1 MKINDIKHVAIIMD
15 GNGRWAEQ
23 HNLPR
28 FSGHKKGLDTIP
40 EVVKELINN
49 NIKYITLFAFS
60 TENNFRPQEEKENL
74 LNLLEFALNKIA
86 KEIRKNKIKLSF
98 IGEIEYLPK
107 NLLKKIE
114 NITQNYDLKYDA
126 ELIVAWNYGGRQ
138 EIINAVNK
146 LIKQNINNVDET
158 QFEKFLYTSDIPNP
172 DLIIRTGGQKRIS
185 NFMLWQSAYSEMYF
199 TSKLWPD
206 FNKKDV
212 IKALNDFK
220 KRNRNYG
227 KTN

>member
-1 MKINDIKHVAIIMD
+1 MKTNDINHVAIIMD

-23 HNLPR
+23 YNLPR
-28 FSGHKKGLDTIP
+28 FSGHKKGLDVIP
-40 EVVKELINN
+40 EVVEELINN
-49 NIKYITLFAFS
+49 KIKYVTLFAFS
-60 TENNFRPQEEKENL
+60 TENNFRPKEEKENL
-74 LNLLEFALNKIA
+74 LKLLEFALNKIA

-98 IGEIEYLPK
+98 IGDIEYLPK
-107 NLLKKIE
+107 RLLKKIE

-126 ELIVAWNYGGRQ
+126 ELIIAWNYGGRQ

-146 LIKQNINNVDET
+146 LIKQNIDNVDET
-158 QFEKFLYTSDIPNP
+158 QFEKLLYTSEIPNP

>member
-1 MKINDIKHVAIIMD
+1 MKTNDINHVAIIMD

-28 FSGHKKGLDTIP
+28 FSGHKKGLDVIP
-40 EVVKELINN
+40 EIVEELINN
-49 NIKYITLFAFS
+49 KIKYITLFAFS
-60 TENNFRPQEEKENL
+60 TENNFRPKEEKENL

-107 NLLKKIE
+107 NLLKKIG
-114 NITQNYDLKYDA
+114 NVTQNYDLKYDA

-146 LIKQNINNVDET
+146 LIKQNLDNVDET
-158 QFEKFLYTSDIPNP
+158 QFEKFLYTSDTPNP

>member
-1 MKINDIKHVAIIMD
+1 M
-15 GNGRWAEQ
+15 
-23 HNLPR
+23 
-28 FSGHKKGLDTIP
+28 
-40 EVVKELINN
+40 
-49 NIKYITLFAFS
+49 
-60 TENNFRPQEEKENL
+60 
-74 LNLLEFALNKIA
+74 
-86 KEIRKNKIKLSF
+86 
-98 IGEIEYLPK
+98 
-107 NLLKKIE
+107 
-114 NITQNYDLKYDA
+114 KYDA

-146 LIKQNINNVDET
+146 LIKQNLDNVDET
-158 QFEKFLYTSDIPNP
+158 QFEKFLYTSDTPNP

>member
-1 MKINDIKHVAIIMD
+1 MKINDINHVAIIMD

-74 LNLLEFALNKIA
+74 LNLLEFALNEIA
-86 KEIRKNKIKLSF
+86 KEIHKNKVKLSF
-98 IGEIEYLPK
+98 IGEIEHLPK
-107 NLLKKIE
+107 VLIRKIE
-114 NITQNYDLKYDA
+114 NITQSYDTNYDA
-126 ELIVAWNYGGRQ
+126 ELIIAWNYGGRQ
-138 EIINAVNK
+138 EIIQAVNK
-146 LIKQNINNVDET
+146 LIKQNINNINEK
-158 QFEKFLYTSDIPNP
+158 QFEKLLYTNGTPNP

-206 FNKKDV
+206 FNKRDV

-227 KTN
+227 KIN

>member
-1 MKINDIKHVAIIMD
+1 MKINDINHVAIIMD

-28 FSGHKKGLDTIP
+28 FSGHKKGLDVIP
-40 EVVKELINN
+40 EIVEELINN
-49 NIKYITLFAFS
+49 KIKYITLFAFS
-60 TENNFRPQEEKENL
+60 TENNFRPKEEKENL

-107 NLLKKIE
+107 NLLKKIG

-158 QFEKFLYTSDIPNP
+158 QFEKLLYTSEVPNP

-206 FNKKDV
+206 FNKRDV

-227 KTN
+227 KIN

>member
-1 MKINDIKHVAIIMD
+1 MKINDINHVAIIMD

-28 FSGHKKGLDTIP
+28 FSGHKKGLDVIP
-40 EVVKELINN
+40 EIVEELINN
-49 NIKYITLFAFS
+49 KIKYITLFAFS
-60 TENNFRPQEEKENL
+60 TENNFRPKEEKENL
-74 LNLLEFALNKIA
+74 LNLLEFALDKVA

-98 IGEIEYLPK
+98 IGDIEYLPK
-107 NLLKKIE
+107 DLLKKIG

-126 ELIVAWNYGGRQ
+126 ELIIAWNYGGRQ

-158 QFEKFLYTSDIPNP
+158 QFEKFLYTSEVPNP

>member
-1 MKINDIKHVAIIMD
+1 MKTNDINHVAIIMD

-28 FSGHKKGLDTIP
+28 FSGHKKGLNVIP
-40 EVVKELINN
+40 EVVEELINN
-49 NIKYITLFAFS
+49 KIKYVTLFAFS
-60 TENNFRPQEEKENL
+60 TENNFRPKEEKENL
-74 LNLLEFALNKIA
+74 LNLLEFALNKVA
-86 KEIRKNKIKLSF
+86 KEIQKNKIKLSF
-98 IGEIEYLPK
+98 IGDIEYLPK
-107 NLLKKIE
+107 HLLKKIK
-114 NITQNYDLKYDA
+114 NITQKYDVKYNA
-126 ELIVAWNYGGRQ
+126 ELIIAWNYGGRQ
-138 EIINAVNK
+138 EIINVVNK
-146 LIKQNINNVDET
+146 LIKQNINNIDET
-158 QFEKFLYTSDIPNP
+158 HFEKLLYTSEIPNP
-172 DLIIRTGGQKRIS
+172 DLIIRTGGQQRIS

-199 TSKLWPD
+199 TTKLWPD

>member
-1 MKINDIKHVAIIMD
+1 MKINDINHVAIIMD

-28 FSGHKKGLDTIP
+28 FSGHKKGLDVIP

-49 NIKYITLFAFS
+49 KIKYITLFAFS
-60 TENNFRPQEEKENL
+60 TENNFRPKEEKENL
-74 LNLLEFALNKIA
+74 LNLLEFALNKVA

-107 NLLKKIE
+107 HILKKIE
-114 NITQNYDLKYDA
+114 NITKNYDLLYDA
-126 ELIVAWNYGGRQ
+126 ELIIAWNYGGRQ

-146 LIKQNINNVDET
+146 LIKQNINNVDEK
-158 QFEKFLYTSDIPNP
+158 QFEKLLYTSEVPNP

>member
-1 MKINDIKHVAIIMD
+1 M
-15 GNGRWAEQ
+15 
-23 HNLPR
+23 L
-28 FSGHKKGLDTIP
+28 
-40 EVVKELINN
+40 
-49 NIKYITLFAFS
+49 
-60 TENNFRPQEEKENL
+60 
-74 LNLLEFALNKIA
+74 
-86 KEIRKNKIKLSF
+86 
-98 IGEIEYLPK
+98 
-107 NLLKKIE
+107 
-114 NITQNYDLKYDA
+114 YDA
-126 ELIVAWNYGGRQ
+126 ELIIAWNYGGRQ

-146 LIKQNINNVDET
+146 LIKQNINNVDEK
-158 QFEKFLYTSDIPNP
+158 QFEKLLYTSEVPNP

>member
-28 FSGHKKGLDTIP
+28 FSGHKKGLDVIP
-40 EVVKELINN
+40 EIVEELINN
-49 NIKYITLFAFS
+49 KIKYITLFAFS
-60 TENNFRPQEEKENL
+60 TENNFRPKEEKENL
-74 LNLLEFALNKIA
+74 LNLLEFALNKVA

-107 NLLKKIE
+107 HLLKKIE

-126 ELIVAWNYGGRQ
+126 ELIIAWNYGGRQ

-158 QFEKFLYTSDIPNP
+158 QFEKLLYTSEVPNP

-206 FNKKDV
+206 FNRKDV

>member
-1 MKINDIKHVAIIMD
+1 MKINDINHVAIIMD

-49 NIKYITLFAFS
+49 KIKYITLFAFS

-86 KEIRKNKIKLSF
+86 KEIHKNKVKLSF
-98 IGEIEYLPK
+98 IGEIEHLPK
-107 NLLKKIE
+107 VLIRKIE
-114 NITQNYDLKYDA
+114 NITQSYDINYDA
-126 ELIVAWNYGGRQ
+126 ELIIAWNYGGRQ
-138 EIINAVNK
+138 EIIQAVNK
-146 LIKQNINNVDET
+146 LIKQNINNINEK
-158 QFEKFLYTSDIPNP
+158 QFEKLLYTNGTPNP

-227 KTN
+227 KIN

>member
-1 MKINDIKHVAIIMD
+1 MKINDINHVAIIMD

-23 HNLPR
+23 QNLPR
-28 FSGHKKGLDTIP
+28 FSGHKKGLDVIP
-40 EVVKELINN
+40 EIVEELINN
-49 NIKYITLFAFS
+49 KIKYITLFAFS
-60 TENNFRPQEEKENL
+60 TENNFRPKEEKENL
-74 LNLLEFALNKIA
+74 LNLLEFALNKVA

-107 NLLKKIE
+107 HLLKKIE

-126 ELIVAWNYGGRQ
+126 ELIIAWNYGGRQ

-158 QFEKFLYTSDIPNP
+158 QFEKLLYTSEVPNP

>member
-1 MKINDIKHVAIIMD
+1 MKTNDINHVAIIMD

-23 HNLPR
+23 YNLPR
-28 FSGHKKGLDTIP
+28 FSGHKKGLDVIP
-40 EVVKELINN
+40 EVVEELINN
-49 NIKYITLFAFS
+49 KIKYVTLFAFS
-60 TENNFRPQEEKENL
+60 TENNFRPKEEKENL
-74 LNLLEFALNKIA
+74 LKLLEFALNKIA

-98 IGEIEYLPK
+98 IGDIEYLPK
-107 NLLKKIE
+107 RLLKKIE

-126 ELIVAWNYGGRQ
+126 ELIIAWNYGGRQ

-146 LIKQNINNVDET
+146 LIKQNIDNVDET
-158 QFEKFLYTSDIPNP
+158 QFEKLLYTSEVPNP

-199 TSKLWPD
+199 SSKLWPD

>member
-1 MKINDIKHVAIIMD
+1 MKINDINHVAIIMD

-28 FSGHKKGLDTIP
+28 FLGHKKGLDKIP

-49 NIKYITLFAFS
+49 KIKYITLFAFS
-60 TENNFRPQEEKENL
+60 TENNFRPKEEKENL
-74 LNLLEFALNKIA
+74 LNLLEFALNKMG

-98 IGEIEYLPK
+98 IGEIEYLPES
-107 NLLKKIE
+107 LIKKIE
-114 NITQNYDLKYDA
+114 NTTQNYDKNYET
-126 ELIVAWNYGGRQ
+126 ELIIAWNYGGRQ
-138 EIINAVNK
+138 EIIKAVNK
-146 LIKQNINNVDET
+146 LIKQNIDNINEK
-158 QFEKFLYTSDIPNP
+158 QFEKLLYTSGTPNP

-185 NFMLWQSAYSEMYF
+185 NFLIWQSAYSEMYF

-212 IKALNDFK
+212 IKALNNFK

-227 KTN
+227 KIE

>member
-1 MKINDIKHVAIIMD
+1 MKINDINHVAIIMD

-40 EVVKELINN
+40 EVVKELKNN

-74 LNLLEFALNKIA
+74 LNLLEFALNEIA
-86 KEIRKNKIKLSF
+86 KEIHKNKVKLSF
-98 IGEIEYLPK
+98 IGEIEHLPK
-107 NLLKKIE
+107 VLIRKIE
-114 NITQNYDLKYDA
+114 NITQSYDTNYDA
-126 ELIVAWNYGGRQ
+126 ELIIAWNYGGRQ
-138 EIINAVNK
+138 EIIQAVNK
-146 LIKQNINNVDET
+146 LIKQNINNINEK
-158 QFEKFLYTSDIPNP
+158 QFEKLLYTNGTPNP

-206 FNKKDV
+206 FNKRDV

-227 KTN
+227 KIN

>member
-1 MKINDIKHVAIIMD
+1 MKTNDINHVAIIMD

-23 HNLPR
+23 YNLPR
-28 FSGHKKGLDTIP
+28 FSGHKKGLDVIP
-40 EVVKELINN
+40 EVVEELINN
-49 NIKYITLFAFS
+49 KIKYVTLFAFS
-60 TENNFRPQEEKENL
+60 TENNFRPKEEKENL
-74 LNLLEFALNKIA
+74 LKLLEFALNKIA

-98 IGEIEYLPK
+98 IGDIEYLPK
-107 NLLKKIE
+107 RLLKKIE

-126 ELIVAWNYGGRQ
+126 ELIIAWNYGGRQ

-146 LIKQNINNVDET
+146 LIKQNIDNVDET
-158 QFEKFLYTSDIPNP
+158 QFEKLLYTSEVPNP

>member
-1 MKINDIKHVAIIMD
+1 MKINDINHVAIIMD

-28 FSGHKKGLDTIP
+28 FSGHKKGLDVIP
-40 EVVKELINN
+40 EIVEELINN
-49 NIKYITLFAFS
+49 KIKYITLFAFS
-60 TENNFRPQEEKENL
+60 TENNFRPKEEKENL
-74 LNLLEFALNKIA
+74 LKLLEFALNKVA

-98 IGEIEYLPK
+98 IGEIKYLPK
-107 NLLKKIE
+107 HLLKKIE

-126 ELIVAWNYGGRQ
+126 ELIIAWNYGGRQ
-138 EIINAVNK
+138 EIINVVNK
-146 LIKQNINNVDET
+146 LIKQNIDNVDET
-158 QFEKFLYTSDIPNP
+158 QFEKLLYTSEVPNP